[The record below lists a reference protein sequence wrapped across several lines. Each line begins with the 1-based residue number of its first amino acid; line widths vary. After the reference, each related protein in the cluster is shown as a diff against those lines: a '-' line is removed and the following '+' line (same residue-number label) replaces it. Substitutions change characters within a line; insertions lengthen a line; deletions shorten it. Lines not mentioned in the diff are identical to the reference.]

1 MFVGHLAVS
10 LTVKAFEPRAS
21 LGALVA
27 ASFGLDLLWPI
38 LVLVGIE
45 TVSVAPGA
53 TAFTPLTFDSYPWSH
68 SLLMACIWGAAAG
81 CLMYWTS
88 KSPRV
93 AVLVGMVV
101 LSHWLLDFATHRADL
116 PLWPNGPKY
125 GMGLWNSI
133 PGTIIVEGGL
143 FVAAIAMYIRAFKPC
158 DAVGKWAF
166 RALVSLT
173 GVIWITQPWS
183 PPPPSS
189 NAVVVVALA
198 MFAFPFWAAWID
210 RHRSP
215 DGAA

>member
-10 LTVKAFEPRAS
+10 LAAKAVEPRAS

-38 LVLVGIE
+38 LVLVGLE
-45 TVSVAPGA
+45 TVSVAPGI
-53 TAFTPLTFDSYPWSH
+53 TAFTPLAFDSYPWSH
-68 SLLMACIWGAAAG
+68 SLLMACVWGAAAG
-81 CLMYWTS
+81 SFMYWTS
-88 KSPRV
+88 KRPRV

-116 PLWPNGPKY
+116 PLWPGGPKY

-133 PGTIIVEGGL
+133 SATIFVDGGL
-143 FVAAIAMYIRAFKPC
+143 FVAAITMYIRAFKPC

-166 RALVSLT
+166 RVMVGLT
-173 GVIWITQPWS
+173 GAVWIMQPWS

-189 NAVVVVALA
+189 NAVAAVALA

-210 RHRSP
+210 CHRST
-215 DGAA
+215 DGTV

>member
-10 LTVKAFEPRAS
+10 LAAKAVEPRAS

-38 LVLVGIE
+38 LVLVGLE
-45 TVSVAPGA
+45 TVSVAPGI
-53 TAFTPLTFDSYPWSH
+53 TAFTPLAFDSYPWSH
-68 SLLMACIWGAAAG
+68 SLLMACVWGAAAG
-81 CLMYWTS
+81 SFMYWTS
-88 KSPRV
+88 KRPRV

-101 LSHWLLDFATHRADL
+101 LSHWLLDFVTHRADL
-116 PLWPNGPKY
+116 PLWPGGPKY

-133 PGTIIVEGGL
+133 AATIFVEGGL
-143 FVAAIAMYIRAFKPC
+143 FVAAITMYIRAFKPC

-166 RALVSLT
+166 RVMVGLT
-173 GVIWITQPWS
+173 GAVWIMQPWS

-189 NAVVVVALA
+189 NAVAAVALA

-210 RHRSP
+210 CHRST
-215 DGAA
+215 DGTV